1 MRWLS
6 LKAISTSKM
15 TKNTKRKGYIY
26 EQIFFTEALKN
37 GLEVFCPLGDHLP
50 VDCIVVNSAGR
61 KFNVQ
66 IKGSEKSSVSERKNG
81 CARYKF
87 STTTGRVV
95 KYPLDCTKVDVV
107 AIFCADID
115 AWYLI
120 PCLAID
126 GALTV
131 AVYPHNP
138 NSKGKHEKYR
148 EAWEIF
154 KTAWKIFLAPCH
166 NGMWRTISVRR
177 KTQECEL

>member
-1 MRWLS
+1 
-6 LKAISTSKM
+6 M

-107 AIFCADID
+107 AILCADID

-154 KTAWKIFLAPCH
+154 KTA
-166 NGMWRTISVRR
+166 
-177 KTQECEL
+177 

>member
-1 MRWLS
+1 MN
-6 LKAISTSKM
+6 AISTSKM

-138 NSKGKHEKYR
+138 DSKAKHEKYR

-154 KTAWKIFLAPCH
+154 KTA
-166 NGMWRTISVRR
+166 
-177 KTQECEL
+177 